1 MVKFGDTDP
10 LLQHNDDDDDDFNV
24 TPSPSGED
32 ISMTTMWG
40 REREPKNAEISLIRG
55 GIPELLEEVS
65 LVIAREKLDL
75 EYPERK
81 SIKLRVENGE
91 VFAITNAFSKRA
103 LGNMKCSEE
112 TEDFKS
118 LSSIV

>member
-1 MVKFGDTDP
+1 MQRCLLFEVEYLNCLKKFHSWLLVK
-10 LLQHNDDDDDDFNV
+10 
-24 TPSPSGED
+24 
-32 ISMTTMWG
+32 
-40 REREPKNAEISLIRG
+40 
-55 GIPELLEEVS
+55 
-65 LVIAREKLDL
+65 KLDL

-81 SIKLRVENGE
+81 PIKLRVENGE
-91 VFAITNAFSKRA
+91 IFAITNAFSKRA

>member
-1 MVKFGDTDP
+1 MQRYLLFEVEYLNCLKKFQSWLLVK
-10 LLQHNDDDDDDFNV
+10 N
-24 TPSPSGED
+24 
-32 ISMTTMWG
+32 
-40 REREPKNAEISLIRG
+40 
-55 GIPELLEEVS
+55 
-65 LVIAREKLDL
+65 L

-81 SIKLRVENGE
+81 PIKLRVENGE

-118 LSSIV
+118 LSSIVENKSLGPSREELIAEIEEKIVEKQRSI

>member
-1 MVKFGDTDP
+1 
-10 LLQHNDDDDDDFNV
+10 
-24 TPSPSGED
+24 
-32 ISMTTMWG
+32 MTTMWG

-65 LVIAREKLDL
+65 IVIAREKLDL

-81 SIKLRVENGE
+81 PIKLRVENGE

-118 LSSIV
+118 LSSIVENKSLGPSREELIAEIEEKIVEKQRSI